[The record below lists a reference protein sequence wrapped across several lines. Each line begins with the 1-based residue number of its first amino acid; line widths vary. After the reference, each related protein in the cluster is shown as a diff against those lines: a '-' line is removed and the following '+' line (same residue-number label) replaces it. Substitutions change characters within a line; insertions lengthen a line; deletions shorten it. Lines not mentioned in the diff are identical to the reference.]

1 MKKICF
7 IAQFPPPIHGLSK
20 AVQTLY
26 DSKLD
31 SSIIFEKID
40 IKNNKKFLVS
50 MVKILKSKADLF
62 YFTISQTP
70 GGNIRD
76 LIILKLISM
85 KKKNYIIHLHGGNY
99 FRKMIDNEIPAWQKK
114 MNYNL
119 ISKAKK
125 VIVLSESLISTF
137 KGIIDNGKI
146 SVIPNCVDN
155 KFLLSQED
163 FKIKNYNI
171 DKKKIKNVL
180 YLSNFIKEKG
190 YQYVLQLAKLEKE
203 EFEKTGIRKFSFD
216 FAGKFFSEKE
226 KNGFFKYIDENDL
239 NNFITY
245 HGIVDGNEKSNLLK
259 QADVMILL
267 TTYFREGQPIS
278 IIEGMGNGLA
288 IVATNHTAIPDM
300 IQNNVNGIIVDKN
313 NIDVNDI
320 YKKMTNIEYK
330 TISLN
335 NYNECKKYSEEEY
348 LNNCWSCF
356 KECL

>member
-20 AVQTLY
+20 AVQTLF

-31 SSIIFEKID
+31 SSIVFEKID

-50 MVKILKSKADLF
+50 MIKILKSKADLF

-99 FRKMIDNEIPAWQKK
+99 FRKMIDKEIPVWQKK

-119 ISKAKK
+119 ISRAKK
-125 VIVLSESLISTF
+125 VIVLSESLIPTF
-137 KGIIDNGKI
+137 KGIIDNSKI
-146 SVIPNCVDN
+146 SVVPNCIDN
-155 KFLLSQED
+155 NFLLSQED
-163 FKIKNYNI
+163 FKTKNNNI

-190 YQYVLQLAKLEKE
+190 YQYVLQLAKIEKE
-203 EFEKTGIRKFSFD
+203 EFEKTGIRKFTFD

-226 KNGFFKYIDENDL
+226 KREFFKYIDENNL
-239 NNFITY
+239 NNYIIY
-245 HGIVDGNEKSNLLK
+245 HGIVDGNEKSKLLK
-259 QADVMILL
+259 QSDVMILL

-278 IIEGMGNGLA
+278 IIEGMGNGLV
-288 IVATNHTAIPDM
+288 IIATNHTAIPDM

-320 YKKMTNIEYK
+320 YKKMLNIEYK

-335 NYNECKKYSEEEY
+335 NYNECNKYSEEEY
-348 LNNCWSCF
+348 LNNCLSCF

>member
-1 MKKICF
+1 MNKICF

-31 SSIIFEKID
+31 SSIVFEKID

-50 MVKILKSKADLF
+50 MIKILKSKADLF

-99 FRKMIDNEIPAWQKK
+99 FRKMIDNEIPVWQKK

-119 ISKAKK
+119 IAKAKR

-137 KGIIDNGKI
+137 KGIVDNSKI

-239 NNFITY
+239 NNFIIY

-300 IQNNVNGIIVDKN
+300 IHNNVNGIIVDKN

-335 NYNECKKYSEEEY
+335 NYNECKKYSEKEY
-348 LNNCWSCF
+348 LNNCLSCF